1 MSLSHRDERRD
12 FDHVSGL
19 NTGIPGWLAAVK
31 SLPCNGPSYH
41 ALGVRGRLR
50 FDRSL
55 PRRGIRA
62 SEAQGFSGEA
72 MKGNPTTTV
81 ILRVD
86 ESKITPEG
94 AIRTSRTAYQ

>member
-1 MSLSHRDERRD
+1 
-12 FDHVSGL
+12 
-19 NTGIPGWLAAVK
+19 
-31 SLPCNGPSYH
+31 
-41 ALGVRGRLR
+41 LR